1 MSTIPFV
8 QVEGAIA
15 LPRVLPLDHIP
26 PPFGREWMLL
36 PPHFSLRAEM
46 KALYAAIMRTVCL
59 SAEAFRAT
67 CRWDLRG
74 DPNRRTMPEP
84 AAAPVGALAESAHS
98 RAKAVLTASAPFS
111 VVPAAPAVPLHTET
125 SQRLR
130 TADTRR
136 TPAPDRSR
144 LAGGACAI
152 GGAALLTWIL
162 ASHAPHS
169 PNSEKHSAVPS
180 PAHADHESGS
190 TEAQR
195 LADARTTHDIA
206 LADSQPIPQTTQVSE
221 PPAPLQAP
229 PQIIVPAPRVDVV
242 PTASQP
248 DYFQSHREAAQRATL
263 VPPRPAANRE
273 KHLTRQGAGNA
284 KSTTA
289 NKARGELRVAND
301 RHAVHTFAPH
311 HEPHVVTTHRTAGM
325 YSKAGHYSPRRPV
338 ARHSDEYAS
347 ISTYMAPRPTIHASV
362 PVDSTEWVNHVSQ
375 RRVTEVPDSFAK

>member
-67 CRWDLRG
+67 CRWDLRW
-74 DPNRRTMPEP
+74 DPDRRTMPEP
-84 AAAPVGALAESAHS
+84 AAAPVGELAELAVSS
-98 RAKAVLTASAPFS
+98 GAKAVLTASAPFP
-111 VVPAAPAVPLHTET
+111 VVPTAPAAPLHAEA

-130 TADTRR
+130 AAGARR
-136 TPAPDRSR
+136 TPPPDRSR

-169 PNSEKHSAVPS
+169 EKHSAVPS
-180 PAHADHESGS
+180 PARADHESGS
-190 TEAQR
+190 TGAQR
-195 LADARTTHDIA
+195 LADARTAHDIA
-206 LADSQPIPQTTQVSE
+206 LADSQQIPQTSPAIE
-221 PPAPLQAP
+221 PPAPLQTP
-229 PQIIVPAPRVDVV
+229 PQSLMPAARGDVA
-242 PTASQP
+242 PTTSEP
-248 DYFQSHREAAQRATL
+248 DYFTQSHREAAQRAAL
-263 VPPRPAANRE
+263 VPPRSFANSE
-273 KHLTRQGAGNA
+273 KHLTRPGAGSA

-289 NKARGELRVAND
+289 NKPRGALRVAKD

-311 HEPHVVTTHRTAGM
+311 HVPHVVTTHRTAGI
-325 YSKAGHYSPRRPV
+325 YSKAGHYSPRRPA

-347 ISTYMAPRPTIHASV
+347 ISTYMAPYPTIHSSI

-375 RRVTEVPDSFAK
+375 RRVTEVPDSFTK